1 MRACA
6 CVLAWAGITS
16 LIMAEGKFTPSDF
29 RSIIQCNGASR
40 PRPRTTDG
48 KEEEEEEEVC
58 MNGLNRSRGER
69 ASERWGF
76 LKVVGV

>member
-1 MRACA
+1 MRACAA

-48 KEEEEEEEVC
+48 KEEAEEVC

-69 ASERWGF
+69 ARD
-76 LKVVGV
+76 GVS